1 MVNLKGII
9 MTIAEIKY
17 MYDSNPDMTLAQ
29 LSRITG
35 LSIKE
40 LKFILMCTDDEY

>member
-1 MVNLKGII
+1 

-17 MYDSNPDMTLAQ
+17 MFDSNPDITLAQ